1 MTQIKQN
8 QIVPNQKQDVFY
20 PNYSLPRDLV
30 ASDNRIWSGQD
41 PNTAFS
47 NLPGEVVEGEPPTS
61 HQPQDGS
68 TSVTPDAPLILS
80 IKSQTV
86 SFKPDGS
93 IAIDVVLVVQ
103 DIPNVSE
110 YDIRVAKNAGSL

>member
-8 QIVPNQKQDVFY
+8 QIVPNSNKDVFF

-30 ASDNRIWSGQD
+30 ASDDRIWSGQD
-41 PNTAFS
+41 PNTTFS
-47 NLPGEVVEGEPPTS
+47 SLPGEVIEGEIPTS

-68 TSVTPDAPLILS
+68 TSITPDAPLILS
-80 IKSQTV
+80 VKSQTV
-86 SFKPDGS
+86 SFKSDGS
-93 IAIDVVLVVQ
+93 IAIDVVLEVQ

-110 YDIRVAKNAGSL
+110 YDIRVAKNAGSI